1 MATTFVSTESFKALM
16 ARWASGVTV
25 VTVRDGEQ
33 VHGMTVSSFAS
44 VSADPP
50 LILVCLYRG
59 TRTRDYIARRRC
71 FAVNILDEHQQAI
84 AERFAG
90 RRGADESP
98 FQGVSWH
105 FGPSQCPLLDDA
117 AAHIECR
124 VDAVHEAG
132 THTIFIGCV
141 ESAHLNEQARPLVY
155 WYRAFRQ
162 IDSQ

>member
-1 MATTFVSTESFKALM
+1 M
-16 ARWASGVTV
+16 
-25 VTVRDGEQ
+25 VTVRDGTE

-59 TRTRDYIARRRC
+59 TRTRDYIARSRH
-71 FAVNILDEHQQAI
+71 FAVNILAEHQQAV

-90 RRGADESP
+90 RRDPNESP
-98 FQGVSWH
+98 FQGVSWR

-124 VDAVHEAG
+124 VDSVHEAG
-132 THTIFIGCV
+132 THTIFIGSV
-141 ESAHLNEQARPLVY
+141 ESAHVNEQTRPLIY
-155 WYRAFRQ
+155 WYRGFRQ
-162 IDSQ
+162 IDLQ